1 MIYYKSKIYEA
12 KDCISE
18 MGCSFFDERRN
29 KMNEMYLLEGNKWL
43 KVLGKKGFTWE
54 RGKSLLGSEVS
65 IFEKVID
72 KKSSSAYVVD
82 YAPDSPIR
90 DSKKYIYYLS
100 KCGNWND
107 LMKDIEDYKNKE
119 N

>member
-1 MIYYKSKIYEA
+1 MIHKIKLNESPFERIKNGHIITQKNNSDFLRKLEEYKKIKE
-12 KDCISE
+12 
-18 MGCSFFDERRN
+18 
-29 KMNEMYLLEGNKWL
+29 
-43 KVLGKKGFTWE
+43 VL
-54 RGKSLLGSEVS
+54 
-65 IFEKVID
+65 EKVID

-82 YAPDSPIR
+82 IESKTVSFFPLEIYAPDSPIR

>member
-1 MIYYKSKIYEA
+1 MKK
-12 KDCISE
+12 
-18 MGCSFFDERRN
+18 
-29 KMNEMYLLEGNKWL
+29 MYLIEGKKWL
-43 KVLGKKGFTWE
+43 KELGKKGFTWE
-54 RGKSLLGSEVS
+54 RGRSLLGSGVS

-72 KKSSSAYVVD
+72 KKFKCLCSWYWKQD
-82 YAPDSPIR
+82 CFFPLEIYAPDSPIR

-119 N
+119 NWGGKLWIQT